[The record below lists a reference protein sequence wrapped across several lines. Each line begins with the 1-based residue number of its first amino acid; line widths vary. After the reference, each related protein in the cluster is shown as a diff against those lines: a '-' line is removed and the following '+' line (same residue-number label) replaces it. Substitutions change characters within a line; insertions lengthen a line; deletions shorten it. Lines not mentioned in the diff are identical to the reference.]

1 MRTKT
6 LLLTAALS
14 AAGIATSMAQVYSVN
29 AVGYVNT
36 TLVPGFNLVS
46 NPLRSTEPN
55 GNQIQNLFG
64 SLPANTIVYLWNG
77 AGFDQTINDP
87 DFGWSPENVAQ
98 RTLLPGS
105 GAFVRLP
112 ANAGNRTLTF
122 VGEVV
127 QGQNLSVPI
136 AQGFNLVSS
145 IVPQEGTATTL
156 GYQPQA
162 NDVLYFWNETANQ
175 NGPGPAQSYV
185 QTVYDAEFGEFSI
198 PLPTLAVGD
207 AFFIRSQ
214 TGNRTWTRNFNVNQ

>member
-87 DFGWSPENVAQ
+87 DFGWSPENV
-98 RTLLPGS
+98 
-105 GAFVRLP
+105 
-112 ANAGNRTLTF
+112 GNRTLTF